1 MTLVDRKAVRIAA
14 STEADIRRADAAAMR
29 ALEAQRAQIELAR
42 ERAQDMRAERL
53 ARNEDR
59 QAERA
64 RKYAESQERKAARRV
79 RAEQRRAQRAAWSA
93 RVTGWLA
100 DRVIVVP
107 IVLAM
112 VGAWWGQF
120 Q

>member
-1 MTLVDRKAVRIAA
+1 MTLMDRKALRITA
-14 STEADIRRADAAAMR
+14 STEAEIRRADAVATR
-29 ALEAQRAQIELAR
+29 ALEKQRAEMELAR

-59 QAERA
+59 QAARA
-64 RKYAESQERKAARRV
+64 RKYAESQERKAERLA
-79 RAEQRRAQRAAWSA
+79 RAEQRRVQRAAWSA
-93 RVTGWLA
+93 RITAWLA

-112 VGAWWGQF
+112 VGA
-120 Q
+120 